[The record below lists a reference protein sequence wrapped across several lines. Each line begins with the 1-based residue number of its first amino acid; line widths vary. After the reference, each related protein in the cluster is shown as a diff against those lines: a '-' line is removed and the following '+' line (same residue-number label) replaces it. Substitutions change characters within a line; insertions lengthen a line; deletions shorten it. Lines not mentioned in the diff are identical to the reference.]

1 MQQINDF
8 LKASNR
14 ELLDYQMQAL
24 LAYESGLH
32 GLIEAPTG
40 RGKTMAMA
48 LAIIND
54 SLKTNRRPK
63 VLWVTP
69 MRALARDSLFQL
81 TQIFTQFYP
90 DIRVVLRTSDSTAT
104 QKKKA
109 RSNDWDLLITTPESC
124 ALFSTYDDMQT
135 SLQDVRVLVVDEW
148 HVLLHQKRGILFELF
163 LSWLHQ
169 FNPTLRRWALSAT
182 MASVVNAAKVLC
194 PHDAVSIIKDDFKK
208 TITGDV
214 LLPPSDNARFRSLG
228 KQLLPQLVA
237 AIQQV
242 SSAIVFTNTRSQS
255 EQWFQLLLDSNAFKR
270 SELAI
275 HHSAVAASERQQAE
289 AGIKAGQIRCIV
301 ATSSLDLGVDLE
313 PVDLVVH
320 IGSPKGMA
328 RLKQRA
334 GRSGH
339 SPFEASSI
347 LMLPRHGFEVIESV
361 AAINHLSEDVK
372 DDVPYHGMPMDVLM
386 QHVINVCMGQA
397 FTKDTLFLMCQGT
410 YTYADI
416 TLEELTWVLDFC
428 CNEHT
433 LLKAYPEHVKLIKKD
448 DEYETNPAKL
458 IQKSQRFSVGT
469 ITSED
474 FLIVKYTNQRTL
486 GTIEEQFIRQLEPND
501 TFLFS
506 GHILLVV
513 RIQDDVVF
521 VKKSKRKLPKYTRW
535 YGGYM
540 SYSSQL
546 SEYLIQQMTHF
557 HAGQPLDYTL
567 AQRFFDWQDQDSRVP
582 KAYECLVEII
592 TVDDCPTVFLYPF
605 CGRAANQALAMGL
618 TLAISR
624 QFKCLTAMTVN
635 DYGLMIQV
643 DQPVDL
649 TQFDFK
655 QFMSLESIR
664 ELSLASFNHN
674 EMILQ
679 EFRQICM
686 VSGLLYKGMPGRL
699 KSGRYTQSSVRILY
713 DIFKDYD
720 PDNLLLKQ
728 AREVVFHSQLFP
740 QRLQDRL
747 KDISQHIVIET
758 PRKVTPFGYTL
769 YQEQLSAKMD
779 GHGD

>member
-1 MQQINDF
+1 MPSITDF
-8 LKASNR
+8 LTQSER
-14 ELLDYQMQAL
+14 SLLPYQARAIS
-24 LAYESGLH
+24 AYANGDH

-48 LAIIND
+48 LAIIQNAQQN
-54 SLKTNRRPK
+54 NRRPK

-69 MRALARDSLFQL
+69 MRALARDSLRQL
-81 TQIFTQFYP
+81 TDIFEWFFP
-90 DIRVVLRTSDSTAT
+90 DIRLILRTSDSSSS

-109 RSNDWDLLITTPESC
+109 RTNDWDILITTPESC
-124 ALFSTYDDMQT
+124 ALFTTYEDMTSSLDDVQT
-135 SLQDVRVLVVDEW
+135 LVVDEW
-148 HVLLHQKRGILFELF
+148 HVLMHQKRGILFELF
-163 LSWLHQ
+163 LSWFHQ
-169 FNPTLRRWALSAT
+169 FNSTCRRWALSAT
-182 MASVVNAAKVLC
+182 MASTKDAAKILC
-194 PHDAVSIIKDDFKK
+194 PNDHVVCIKDDFKK
-208 TITGDV
+208 QIVGDV
-214 LLPPSDNARFRSLG
+214 LLPDQADATFRSLG
-228 KQLLPQLVA
+228 RQLILPLIEK
-237 AIQQV
+237 IQSV
-242 SSAIVFTNTRSQS
+242 TSAIIFTNTRSQS
-255 EQWFQLLLDSNAFKR
+255 EQWFQLLLDSNAFQR
-270 SELAI
+270 DQLAI
-275 HHSAVAASERQQAE
+275 HHSAVAASDRSMAE
-289 AGIKAGQIRCIV
+289 AGIKSGAIRCIV

-313 PVDLVVH
+313 PVDLVIH

-339 SPFEASSI
+339 SPFESAAI
-347 LMLPRHGFEVIESV
+347 LMVPRHGFEVIESV
-361 AAINHLSEDVK
+361 AAISNLSDDVR

-386 QHVINVCMGQA
+386 QHLINVCMGTAYQ
-397 FTKDTLFLMCQGT
+397 TSTLIEMVTST
-410 YTYADI
+410 YTYASLSQKD
-416 TLEELTWVLDFC
+416 LQWLLDFC

-448 DEYETNPAKL
+448 DEYSTNPAPL
-458 IQKSQRFSVGT
+458 IQKSQRFGVGT

-474 FLIVKYTNQRTL
+474 YLIVKYTNQKTL

-506 GHILLVV
+506 GHVLAVV
-513 RIQDDVVF
+513 RIQDDIVF

-546 SEYLIQQMTHF
+546 ADYMLTQMTDF
-557 HAGQPLDYTL
+557 HASKLLSYPL
-567 AQRFFDWQDQDSRVP
+567 AQRFLDWQQRDSMVP
-582 KAYECLVEII
+582 KSQECLIEIL
-592 TVDDCPTVFLYPF
+592 TVDDCPTLFLYPF

-618 TLAISR
+618 THAMSK

-635 DYGLMIQV
+635 DYGLMIQL
-643 DQPVDL
+643 DQDVNI
-649 TQFDFK
+649 QSFDFK
-655 QFMSLESIR
+655 QFLSVDSIR
-664 ELSLASFNHN
+664 DLSHASFNHN

-686 VSGLLYKGMPGRL
+686 VSGLIYKGMPGRL

-740 QRLQDRL
+740 QRLHDRL
-747 KDISQHIVIET
+747 QTISEHIIIQT

-779 GHGD
+779 GNGH